1 VATRP
6 IADLAPGS
14 ASPIGDL
21 DEGAPSLIVDP
32 ASGAP
37 SPIGPTLGPEGVGFS
52 VYAPHASAVELLLF
66 DAADDDT
73 PARVVRHDRATH
85 RTGPWWHCFVP
96 GIRAGQLYAY
106 RVGGPLAP
114 DHGLRFDE
122 RLVLL
127 DPYGRGVAVPAG
139 YRRESGEPVE
149 GHVGRALK
157 SVVVDMA
164 GYDWEGDRPIGR
176 PFRETVIYEAHVRGM
191 TASPSSGV
199 PPRERGTFRGLIT
212 RLPYIERLGITAIEL
227 LPVFAF
233 DELAAPDGLRNY
245 WGYQPVSF
253 FAPHPAYASGEGAQ
267 AAADEFRD
275 LVKACHRAGIE
286 VILDVVYNHTAEVGA
301 DGPTFSWRG
310 FANDEYYS
318 QDPDDPSRYIDASG
332 TGNTLDAGEA
342 IVRRMVLD
350 SLRYWVSEM
359 HVDGF
364 RFDLAAA
371 LSRGRAGR
379 PTLDAP
385 LIRDIETDPVLAG
398 TKLIAEAWDAGGEYQ
413 VGTFAGERWCEWNGR
428 FRDDLRSFL
437 KSDPGYAGALAQR
450 ILASPD
456 LYGSRSGPPSR
467 SIDFVTCHDGMT
479 LNDLVTYARK
489 RNEANGE
496 GGRDG
501 TDDDRSWDSG
511 AEGPTDD
518 PDVERLRGRQVRN
531 ALAIMFLSLG
541 VPMLLMG
548 DEVRRTQGGN
558 NNAYCHD
565 DETTWF
571 DWSLVERHAD
581 LLEFTRK
588 LIAGRRRLATL
599 VSGPAD
605 RSLVDALAAAD
616 VQWGGVEVGQPDLSD
631 DSRSIA
637 LTFHA
642 AGASLHL
649 ICNAWWEPLAFG
661 LPAVEGPAAWRRV
674 LDTSLDAP
682 DDLVRFEDAPSV
694 EAESYEAGPRSVV
707 LLAARPAVEP
717 MPGVAPRGGHAG

>member
-1 VATRP
+1 VVATSV
-6 IADLAPGS
+6 LPG
-14 ASPIGDL
+14 
-21 DEGAPSLIVDP
+21 E
-32 ASGAP
+32 P
-37 SPIGPTLGPEGVGFS
+37 SPIGPSIGPDGVGFS
-52 VYAPHASAVELLLF
+52 VYAPHADGVELLLF
-66 DAADDDT
+66 DAADDDA
-73 PARVVRHDRATH
+73 PARIVRHDPAVH
-85 RTGPWWHCFVP
+85 RTGPWWHCDLP
-96 GIRAGQLYAY
+96 GVRSGQVYGY

-114 DHGLRFDE
+114 ERGLRFDE
-122 RLVLL
+122 RRVLL
-127 DPYGRGVAVPAG
+127 DPYGRGVAVPGG
-139 YRRESGEPVE
+139 YRRESGEPTE
-149 GHVGRALK
+149 GHVARSLK
-157 SVVVDMA
+157 SVVVDVE
-164 GYDWEGDRPIGR
+164 GYDWQGDRPLGR
-176 PFRETVIYEAHVRGM
+176 PFRDTVIYEAHLRGM
-191 TASPSSGV
+191 TANPNSGL
-199 PPRERGTFRGLIT
+199 PARERGTYAGLVSRI
-212 RLPYIERLGITAIEL
+212 PYLERLGITAVEL

-233 DELAAPDGLRNY
+233 DALAAPDGLRNY
-245 WGYQPVSF
+245 WGYQPISF
-253 FAPHPAYASGEGAQ
+253 FAPHPAYASRAGAQ
-267 AAADEFRD
+267 GAVDEFRD
-275 LVKACHRAGIE
+275 MVKAFHGAGIE
-286 VILDVVYNHTAEVGA
+286 IILDVVFNHTAEVGA

-318 QDPDDPSRYIDASG
+318 LDPDDPVRYVDASG
-332 TGNTLDAGEA
+332 TGNTLDAGEP

-350 SLRYWVSEM
+350 SLRHWVSEM

-379 PTLDAP
+379 PSLDAP

-428 FRDDLRSFL
+428 FRDDVRSFV
-437 KSDPGYAGALAQR
+437 KSDPGVAGSIAQR

-456 LYGSRSGPPSR
+456 LYGTRSGPPSR

-479 LNDLVTYARK
+479 LNDLVTYAHK
-489 RNEANGE
+489 RNDANGE

-511 AEGPTDD
+511 FDGPTDD
-518 PDVERLRGRQVRN
+518 PAIERLRSRQVRN
-531 ALAIMFLSLG
+531 FLAITLFSLG

-571 DWSLVERHAD
+571 DWSLVDRHAD

-588 LIAGRRRLATL
+588 LIAGRRRIAEL

-616 VQWGGVEVGQPDLSD
+616 VRWSGVELGQPDIST

-637 LTFHA
+637 LTFHTAEA
-642 AGASLHL
+642 ALHL

-661 LPAVEGPAAWRRV
+661 VPVVEGHVAWRRV
-674 LDTSLDAP
+674 LDTSQDPP
-682 DDLVRFEDAPSV
+682 DDIIRYELAPSV
-694 EAESYEAGPRSVV
+694 EADRYDVGPRSVV
-707 LLAARPAVEP
+707 LLAAMRAAAQPSELTPRPAP
-717 MPGVAPRGGHAG
+717 APARRKGHAA